1 MRSWLIVKDWGIDPS
16 PGMDTDFAW
25 AFTIEREDNEDRR
38 QVTVEF
44 AEAGDAD
51 KSQVGARAALD
62 SFLGDDDPPHRIVVE
77 RSGNATRV
85 SE

>member
-1 MRSWLIVKDWGIDPS
+1 MERWRIVKDWGADPS
-16 PGMDTDFAW
+16 PGSDRDFAW
-25 AFTIEREDNEDRR
+25 TFVIERAGGHTR

-51 KSQVGARAALD
+51 KSQVGARTALV